1 METEDLYALQITPK
15 DYFDYQ
21 TRTHCIESLIVA
33 DKLYDKSFL
42 KWWICH
48 WLEEPTIPI
57 EQLPLCVENEIRLC
71 PDYYTAHVK
80 YCVNNNLLDT
90 LRATWVPD
98 AVPKD
103 IMNAVKMFE
112 INMFTV
118 NFLLDEGF
126 IPTEKI
132 FLHAVMDSHITLLK
146 ICFGHGWKI
155 NQTLGEYTPLEWCVG
170 YGCTDSVDTCLLY
183 GAEVTSRAVQLSFRR
198 EEEFFEQLA
207 EEDYTFTSLDLRNLV
222 EASFNA
228 LQNTGKLDT
237 RYHAMFQEMFL
248 RRVEAGE
255 YYTYIR
261 SVKDSTRYQPLQAD
275 LSLFC

>member
-1 METEDLYALQITPK
+1 MKAEDLYALQITSQ

-21 TRTHCIESLIVA
+21 TRKHSIETLIVA

-48 WLEEPTIPI
+48 WLEEPTTPLDK
-57 EQLPLCVENEIRLC
+57 LPLCVENEIRLR
-71 PDYYTAHVK
+71 PDYYTAHVE
-80 YCVNNNLLDT
+80 YCVNNNLLDI
-90 LRATWVPD
+90 LRTTWVPE

-118 NFLLDEGF
+118 NFLIEQGF
-126 IPTEKI
+126 PPTEKI
-132 FLHAVMDSHITLLK
+132 FLHAVMNSDIGLLK
-146 ICFGHGWKI
+146 ICFGHGWTI

-170 YGCTDSVDTCLLY
+170 YGCLESVDTCFLY
-183 GAEVTSRAVQLSFRR
+183 GAKITSRAVQLSFSRN
-198 EEEFFEQLA
+198 EDFFQRLG
-207 EEDYTFTSLDLRNLV
+207 EDYAFTSLDLKNLV
-222 EASFNA
+222 EASFHA
-228 LQNTGKLDT
+228 LRYTGKLDM
-237 RYHAMFQEMFL
+237 RYHAMFQEMYT

-255 YYTYIR
+255 FYAYILAVR
-261 SVKDSTRYQPLQAD
+261 MSTRYQPFQAD

>member
-132 FLHAVMDSHITLLK
+132 FLHAVMDSDIRLLQ
-146 ICFGHGWKI
+146 ICFGHGSGARSARRTGHI
-155 NQTLGEYTPLEWCVG
+155 QVCMPGHVQVCMPGHVQVCMPG
-170 YGCTDSVDTCLLY
+170 YV
-183 GAEVTSRAVQLSFRR
+183 
-198 EEEFFEQLA
+198 
-207 EEDYTFTSLDLRNLV
+207 
-222 EASFNA
+222 
-228 LQNTGKLDT
+228 
-237 RYHAMFQEMFL
+237 
-248 RRVEAGE
+248 RVCIPG
-255 YYTYIR
+255 YI
-261 SVKDSTRYQPLQAD
+261 Q
-275 LSLFC
+275 